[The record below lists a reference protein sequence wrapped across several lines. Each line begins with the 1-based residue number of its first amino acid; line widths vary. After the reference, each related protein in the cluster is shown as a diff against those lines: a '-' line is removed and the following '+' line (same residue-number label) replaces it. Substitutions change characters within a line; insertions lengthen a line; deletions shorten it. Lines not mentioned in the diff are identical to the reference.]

1 MLLGSFKYDDLL
13 KATFFATYMYRY
25 LPCRARTKGRGG
37 PLSFSPLANPREFFL
52 RPPKKAEPARQ
63 ANCYLEDL
71 ARFDGQ
77 NSPNTDRRPQNAAE
91 FFLRPCRPSPMSEE
105 DWIKTR

>member
-13 KATFFATYMYRY
+13 NATFFATYMYRY

-37 PLSFSPLANPREFFL
+37 PPLLFSPRESSRIL
-52 RPPKKAEPARQ
+52 PSPPKKAEPARQ

-77 NSPNTDRRPQNAAE
+77 NLPNTDRRPQNAAE